1 MRFLTVLKG
10 KMNSLNIFAPVTVLL
25 VWIYMQVLVR
35 VGGIWAWPASP
46 LGTETEAFS
55 PRGSMGTS
63 YRGI

>member
-35 VGGIWAWPASP
+35 VGGFGRGGAP
-46 LGTETEAFS
+46 LGTETEAFRTRS
-55 PRGSMGTS
+55 
-63 YRGI
+63 